1 MQNVAG
7 GRLPL
12 RTRATCSAAATT
24 SPTSTVAAVLQFQS
38 RSGAVQ
44 RRLSRPGH
52 LGCRRPR
59 RRARRKRPRS
69 TPLRRHREDDAS
81 GRSRPRRAPQVI
93 RRKWRLLLHL
103 HSCFKNV
110 SRRSS
115 EVESRSSS
123 GLGMSDPNDQCHRY
137 CSTTSPTSIPHAQRR
152 TESTSSD
159 SSGGEFSFGSLDSAE
174 NTMRN
179 SSVGQGNTELPQVSK
194 RIR

>member
-93 RRKWRLLLHL
+93 RRKWRLHYMCTRVL
-103 HSCFKNV
+103 KT
-110 SRRSS
+110 SRAAAPKSS
-115 EVESRSSS
+115 RDRRRDW
-123 GLGMSDPNDQCHRY
+123 GCLIL
-137 CSTTSPTSIPHAQRR
+137 TTNAIDTARR
-152 TESTSSD
+152 RRPRPFPMRR
-159 SSGGEFSFGSLDSAE
+159 GGRRAPL
-174 NTMRN
+174 
-179 SSVGQGNTELPQVSK
+179 
-194 RIR
+194 RIRPAESSALGRLTARKIL